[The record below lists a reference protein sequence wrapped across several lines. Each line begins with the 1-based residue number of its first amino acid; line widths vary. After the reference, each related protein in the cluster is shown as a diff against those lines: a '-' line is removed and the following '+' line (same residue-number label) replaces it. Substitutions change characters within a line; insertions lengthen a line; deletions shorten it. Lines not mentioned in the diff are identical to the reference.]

1 MNESSTD
8 AGVVTALLQRL
19 STHRLPRAL
28 ALKEKVDQGGLLDDV
43 DIEFLQRVFSD
54 TNKLKSLMD
63 RHPEHQDLV
72 ARIISL
78 YSDITARGLE
88 NEKQQ

>member
-1 MNESSTD
+1 MDTGLV
-8 AGVVTALLQRL
+8 AVLMQRL
-19 STHRLPRAL
+19 STQRLPRAL
-28 ALKEKVDQGGLLDDV
+28 ALKEKVDQGGLLDEL
-43 DIEFLQRVFSD
+43 DISFLEQVFTD
-54 TNKLKSLMD
+54 TNKLKTLVD

-88 NEKQQ
+88 NEQQQ

>member
-1 MNESSTD
+1 MNEPSND
-8 AGVVTALLQRL
+8 DGVVAVLLQRL
-19 STHRLPRAL
+19 SNQRLPRAL
-28 ALKEKVDQGGLLDDV
+28 ELKEKVDQGGLLDEI
-43 DIEFLQRVFSD
+43 DIEFLQKVFTD
-54 TNKLKSLMD
+54 ANKTMQLVD